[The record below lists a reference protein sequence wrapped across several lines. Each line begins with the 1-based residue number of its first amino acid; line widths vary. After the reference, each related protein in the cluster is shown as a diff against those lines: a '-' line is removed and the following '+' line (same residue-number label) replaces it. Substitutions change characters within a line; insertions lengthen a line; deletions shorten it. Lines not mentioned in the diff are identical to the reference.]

1 MKRKYLQLIFA
12 TILGVFLC
20 LGVGFLSS
28 RVTMASIPTWYA
40 GLNKPFFSPPNWLF
54 GPVWSV
60 LYILMGV
67 ALGRVWYYG
76 RRHLWGKTAL
86 YHFGAQLIFNGLWS
100 LVFFGLKNPLLA
112 LIVIIILW
120 VLIERSIYW
129 FRVVDKKSAYM
140 LYPYIAWVSFASVL
154 NAAILY
160 LNCSLLLRICILVF
174 FSMLTVCLLP
184 LIIKHSACFQL

>member
-160 LNCSLLLRICILVF
+160 LN
-174 FSMLTVCLLP
+174 
-184 LIIKHSACFQL
+184 

>member
-1 MKRKYLQLIFA
+1 MKRKHLQLIFA
-12 TILGVFLC
+12 TILGVLLC
-20 LGVGFLSS
+20 LGVGLLSS
-28 RVTMASIPTWYA
+28 RVTMAAIPTWYA

-120 VLIERSIYW
+120 ILIERSIYW

-140 LYPYIAWVSFASVL
+140 LYPYIAWVSFASIL
-154 NAAILY
+154 NASILY
-160 LNCSLLLRICILVF
+160 LN
-174 FSMLTVCLLP
+174 
-184 LIIKHSACFQL
+184 

>member
-1 MKRKYLQLIFA
+1 MKRKHLQLIFA
-12 TILGVFLC
+12 TILGVLLC

-28 RVTMASIPTWYA
+28 RVTMGAIPTWYA

-120 VLIERSIYW
+120 ILIERSIYW

-140 LYPYIAWVSFASVL
+140 LYPYIAWVSFASIL
-154 NAAILY
+154 NASILY
-160 LNCSLLLRICILVF
+160 LN
-174 FSMLTVCLLP
+174 
-184 LIIKHSACFQL
+184 